1 MALRVLLADESS
13 TIKKVFQLALQDFA
27 VEVKSVNLGVD
38 VLPVA
43 QKFQPDIVFADVL
56 LQKQSGYEV
65 SAELK
70 KDGHLQTTPVVLMW
84 SGFMELDQ
92 DKFEASGANGQLEK
106 PFDVQALRKLIQGLV
121 PKTQSQDL
129 SKFLKFPKMPEF
141 EDEKKPAPKA
151 SAPPPTQAT
160 EPPLGEEQQT
170 SSDWSMDDFADVPDV
185 VPETPTAIHSLDEVT
200 GELES
205 FEHVNLSGNHKPET
219 MPVAKNT
226 DEDLLVDAPEDQDNP
241 WEQEDLTRFRV
252 DVPDDDTAD
261 TPQVNYPNPDEQI
274 DQVHMVKKDTTE
286 PEPPPLAQSQSD
298 EVTQPPRQRYPL
310 STGPADE
317 LLEDNTSSVP
327 SVVAPSGDET
337 ELELE
342 LEEVASETPEEEELA
357 PIRRIDPNRIEEIVK
372 LQIEE
377 FMRDKV
383 ADYLEEVIWKV
394 VPELAERII
403 ERELKR
409 LLEDFEPQQYR

>member
-13 TIKKVFQLALQDFA
+13 TIKKVFQLALQDYA

-43 QKFQPDIVFADVL
+43 QKFNPDIVFADVL

-70 KDGHLQTTPVVLMW
+70 GDAQLQRTPVVLMW

-92 DKFEASGANGQLEK
+92 DKFEASGANAQLEK
-106 PFDVQALRKLIQGLV
+106 PFDVKALRTLIQNLV

-141 EDEKKPAPKA
+141 VDEKMPGPKA
-151 SAPPPTQAT
+151 AAPPTSPSL
-160 EPPLGEEQQT
+160 EDSQT
-170 SSDWSMDDFADVPDV
+170 SSDWSMEDFADVPEV
-185 VPETPTAIHSLDEVT
+185 VPEAPTLVHELDD
-200 GELES
+200 
-205 FEHVNLSGNHKPET
+205 LSGDLEGFEQVT
-219 MPVAKNT
+219 LSGAQNT
-226 DEDLLVDAPEDQDNP
+226 GNTPPPISGPSDEDLLVDSPEDSQSN

-252 DVPDDDTAD
+252 TIPDDDQFD
-261 TPQVNYPNPDEQI
+261 TPEVKYPDPDDSLEQVQLVSE
-274 DQVHMVKKDTTE
+274 TTKPMPQKME
-286 PEPPPLAQSQSD
+286 SVPPAIPSK
-298 EVTQPPRQRYPL
+298 
-310 STGPADE
+310 GPADD
-317 LLEDNTSSVP
+317 LLEENSVPIVTSSP
-327 SVVAPSGDET
+327 GSPEDSD
-337 ELELE
+337 LELE
-342 LEEVASETPEEEELA
+342 LEEVDTEEAEEGDLA
-357 PIRRIDPNRIEEIVK
+357 PIRRIDPARVEEIVK
-372 LQIEE
+372 AQIEE

-383 ADYLEEVIWKV
+383 AEHLEEVIWKV